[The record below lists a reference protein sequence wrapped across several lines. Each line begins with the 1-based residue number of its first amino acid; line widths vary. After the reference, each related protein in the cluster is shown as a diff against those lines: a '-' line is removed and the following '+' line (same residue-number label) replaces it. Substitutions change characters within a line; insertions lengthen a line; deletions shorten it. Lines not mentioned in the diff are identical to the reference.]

1 MLNDRFKFRVYKKA
15 EHKMVYD
22 VTYLNPQLLDSRIND
37 NADNYV
43 VMQSV
48 NLRDYNGKLIYE
60 GDVVALPYG
69 NFIVKYCD
77 ECKQYQLFYNDMC
90 YGCEGDIHWIEFV
103 TDTETRDVKVIG
115 NIYETQNIQELLEE
129 W

>member
-48 NLRDYNGKLIYE
+48 NLRDYNGTLIYE
-60 GDVVALPYG
+60 GDIVYTTCG
-69 NFIVKYCD
+69 NFIIKYCD
-77 ECKQYQLFYNDMC
+77 KCKQYQLFYNDMC
-90 YGCEGDIHWIEFV
+90 YSCEGDFHWYEFLDAIENKM
-103 TDTETRDVKVIG
+103 VKVIG